1 MASLGI
7 ANLDKDLQRE
17 LIAGLDKVEA
27 LLSRHIQGDYPLLIE
42 TSRHLVEAGGKRFR
56 PLITLLASHFG
67 KGQSDEVIA
76 AAVVCELTHV
86 ATLYHDDVMDEAKL
100 RRGVTSANSRWSNT
114 VAILTGD
121 YLFSKASDLLADLGP
136 EAVRLQAKTF
146 ERLVIGQIQETQGAK
161 NGEDAL
167 KHYLQVVSEIAVA
180 LAAAGVVILTLGYGS
195 LPWIALVL
203 AISWG
208 SYSLIKKSLN
218 LGALETLSL
227 ETLFAFLPNLVFLLI
242 IESNGSAEFGST
254 WSISILLFGAG
265 AATVIPLLLFN
276 GSTTRLPLSTVGLLQ
291 YITPT
296 IMFFIGIYINNE
308 DISTT
313 KVIGFA
319 FIWIALAVLSRDLY
333 RSSRPL
339 DDGIAK

>member
-7 ANLDKDLQRE
+7 ANLDKDLERE

-27 LLSRHIQGDYPLLIE
+27 LLSSHIQGDYPLLIE

-67 KGQSDEVIA
+67 KGQSDQVIA

-100 RRGVTSANSRWSNT
+100 RRGVSSANSRWSNT

-161 NGEDAL
+161 SGDDAL
-167 KHYLQVVSEIAVA
+167 KHYLQVVSDK
-180 LAAAGVVILTLGYGS
+180 TGS
-195 LPWIALVL
+195 LIATSARFGAMLSGADREIVETLTKFGEKIGIAFQLADDVIDISSDASQSGKVPGTDLKEGIPTLVTL
-203 AISWG
+203 QIIS
-208 SYSLIKKSLN
+208 SNLEEDKELRQLLQSPLPEEKIADVLIKLRQHRALKDAKSYLHN
-218 LGALETLSL
+218 LSL
-227 ETLFAFLPNLVFLLI
+227 EAKQ
-242 IESNGSAEFGST
+242 
-254 WSISILLFGAG
+254 
-265 AATVIPLLLFN
+265 
-276 GSTTRLPLSTVGLLQ
+276 LLQ
-291 YITPT
+291 PLPAIPARSAL
-296 IMFFIGIYINNE
+296 E
-308 DISTT
+308 SLCDA
-313 KVIGFA
+313 VIERTA
-319 FIWIALAVLSRDLY
+319 
-333 RSSRPL
+333 
-339 DDGIAK
+339 

>member
-7 ANLDKDLQRE
+7 ANLDKDLERE

-27 LLSRHIQGDYPLLIE
+27 LLSSHIQGDYPLLIE

-67 KGQSDEVIA
+67 KGQSDQVIA

-161 NGEDAL
+161 TGVEAL
-167 KHYLQVVSEIAVA
+167 NHYLQVVSDK
-180 LAAAGVVILTLGYGS
+180 TGS
-195 LPWIALVL
+195 LIATSARFGAMLSGADREIVETLTKFGEKIGIAFQLADDVIDISSDASQSGKVPGTDLREGIPTLVTL
-203 AISWG
+203 QIMSSKLDEDQELKLLLQSPIPEEKIADV
-208 SYSLIKKSLN
+208 LIKLRQHSALKDAKSYLHN
-218 LGALETLSL
+218 LSL
-227 ETLFAFLPNLVFLLI
+227 EAKQLLEPLPAIPARSALEGLCDAV
-242 IESNGSAEFGST
+242 IERTA
-254 WSISILLFGAG
+254 
-265 AATVIPLLLFN
+265 
-276 GSTTRLPLSTVGLLQ
+276 
-291 YITPT
+291 
-296 IMFFIGIYINNE
+296 
-308 DISTT
+308 
-313 KVIGFA
+313 
-319 FIWIALAVLSRDLY
+319 
-333 RSSRPL
+333 
-339 DDGIAK
+339 

>member
-7 ANLDKDLQRE
+7 ANLDKDLERE

-27 LLSRHIQGDYPLLIE
+27 LLSSHIQGDYPLLIE

-67 KGQSDEVIA
+67 KGQSNQVIA

-100 RRGVTSANSRWSNT
+100 RRGVSSANSRWSNT

-161 NGEDAL
+161 SGDDAL
-167 KHYLQVVSEIAVA
+167 KHYLQVISDK
-180 LAAAGVVILTLGYGS
+180 TGS
-195 LPWIALVL
+195 LIATSARFGAMLSGADREIVETLTKFGEKIGIAFQLADDVIDISSDASQSGKVPGTDLKEGIPTLVTL
-203 AISWG
+203 QIIS
-208 SYSLIKKSLN
+208 SNLEEDKELRQLLQSPLPEEKIADVLIKLRQHRALKDAKSYLHN
-218 LGALETLSL
+218 LSL
-227 ETLFAFLPNLVFLLI
+227 EAKQLLEPLPAIPARSALESLCDAV
-242 IESNGSAEFGST
+242 IERTA
-254 WSISILLFGAG
+254 
-265 AATVIPLLLFN
+265 
-276 GSTTRLPLSTVGLLQ
+276 
-291 YITPT
+291 
-296 IMFFIGIYINNE
+296 
-308 DISTT
+308 
-313 KVIGFA
+313 
-319 FIWIALAVLSRDLY
+319 
-333 RSSRPL
+333 
-339 DDGIAK
+339 

>member
-1 MASLGI
+1 MTKVNKGLLFGVSAYIIWGLLPLYWKLVEEAGAYEILAHRGIWSLLICVSLLALRKQLKSAYEMVRSSRTFSLLFLAS
-7 ANLDKDLQRE
+7 
-17 LIAGLDKVEA
+17 GLLTINWGVYIWSVTVNRVVEA
-27 LLSRHIQGDYPLLIE
+27 ALGYYI
-42 TSRHLVEAGGKRFR
+42 T
-56 PLITLLASHFG
+56 PLINVTFGVLLLR
-67 KGQSDEVIA
+67 E
-76 AAVVCELTHV
+76 
-86 ATLYHDDVMDEAKL
+86 KL
-100 RRGVTSANSRWSNT
+100 RPAQW
-114 VAILTGD
+114 
-121 YLFSKASDLLADLGP
+121 
-136 EAVRLQAKTF
+136 
-146 ERLVIGQIQETQGAK
+146 
-161 NGEDAL
+161 
-167 KHYLQVVSEIAVA
+167 IAVA

-203 AISWG
+203 AISFG

-227 ETLFAFLPNLVFLLI
+227 ETLFAFLPNIVFLFI
-242 IESNGSAEFGST
+242 IQGNGSAEFGST
-254 WSISILLFGAG
+254 WSISMLLFGAG

-319 FIWIALAVLSRDLY
+319 FIWLALAVLSRDLY

-339 DDGIAK
+339 DDGIAKAL

>member
-1 MASLGI
+1 MTKFNKGLLFGISAYIIWGLLPLYWKLVEEAGAYEILAHRGIWSLLICISLLALRKQLRSAYVMVRSSRTLSLLFLAS
-7 ANLDKDLQRE
+7 
-17 LIAGLDKVEA
+17 GLLTINWGVYIWSVTVNRVVEA
-27 LLSRHIQGDYPLLIE
+27 ALGYYI
-42 TSRHLVEAGGKRFR
+42 T
-56 PLITLLASHFG
+56 PLINVTFGVLLLR
-67 KGQSDEVIA
+67 E
-76 AAVVCELTHV
+76 
-86 ATLYHDDVMDEAKL
+86 KL
-100 RRGVTSANSRWSNT
+100 RPAQW
-114 VAILTGD
+114 
-121 YLFSKASDLLADLGP
+121 
-136 EAVRLQAKTF
+136 
-146 ERLVIGQIQETQGAK
+146 
-161 NGEDAL
+161 
-167 KHYLQVVSEIAVA
+167 IAVA

-208 SYSLIKKSLN
+208 SYSLIKKSFN

-254 WSISILLFGAG
+254 WTISLLLFGAG

-296 IMFFIGIYINNE
+296 IMFFIGIFINNE
-308 DISTT
+308 DISMT

-319 FIWIALAVLSRDLY
+319 FIWLALAVLSRDLY

-339 DDGIAK
+339 DDGIAKAL

>member
-7 ANLDKDLQRE
+7 ANLDKDLERE
-17 LIAGLDKVEA
+17 LIAGLDQVEA
-27 LLSRHIQGDYPLLIE
+27 LLSSHIQGDYPLLIE

-67 KGQSDEVIA
+67 KGQSDQVIA

-161 NGEDAL
+161 TGVEAL
-167 KHYLQVVSEIAVA
+167 NHYLQVVSDK
-180 LAAAGVVILTLGYGS
+180 TGS
-195 LPWIALVL
+195 LIATSARFGAMLSGADREIVETLTKFGEKIGIAFQLADDVIDISSDASQSGKVPGTDLREGIPTLVTL
-203 AISWG
+203 QIMSSKLDEDQELKLLLQSPIPEEKIAEV
-208 SYSLIKKSLN
+208 LIKLRQHSALKDAKSYLHN
-218 LGALETLSL
+218 LSL
-227 ETLFAFLPNLVFLLI
+227 EAKQLLEPLPEIPARSALEGLCDAV
-242 IESNGSAEFGST
+242 IERTA
-254 WSISILLFGAG
+254 
-265 AATVIPLLLFN
+265 
-276 GSTTRLPLSTVGLLQ
+276 
-291 YITPT
+291 
-296 IMFFIGIYINNE
+296 
-308 DISTT
+308 
-313 KVIGFA
+313 
-319 FIWIALAVLSRDLY
+319 
-333 RSSRPL
+333 
-339 DDGIAK
+339 

>member
-7 ANLDKDLQRE
+7 ANLDKDLERE

-27 LLSRHIQGDYPLLIE
+27 LLSSHIQGDYPLLIE

-67 KGQSDEVIA
+67 KGQSDQVIA

-100 RRGVTSANSRWSNT
+100 RRGVSSANSRWSNT

-161 NGEDAL
+161 SGDDAL
-167 KHYLQVVSEIAVA
+167 KHYLQVVSDK
-180 LAAAGVVILTLGYGS
+180 TGS
-195 LPWIALVL
+195 LIATSARFGAMLSGADREIVETLTKFGEKIGIAFQLADDVIDISSDASQSGKVPGTDLKEGIPTLVTL
-203 AISWG
+203 QIIS
-208 SYSLIKKSLN
+208 SNLEEDKELKQLLQSPLPEEKIADVLIKLRQHRALKDAKSYLHN
-218 LGALETLSL
+218 LSL
-227 ETLFAFLPNLVFLLI
+227 EAKQ
-242 IESNGSAEFGST
+242 
-254 WSISILLFGAG
+254 
-265 AATVIPLLLFN
+265 
-276 GSTTRLPLSTVGLLQ
+276 LLQ
-291 YITPT
+291 PLPAIPARSAL
-296 IMFFIGIYINNE
+296 E
-308 DISTT
+308 SLCDA
-313 KVIGFA
+313 VIERTA
-319 FIWIALAVLSRDLY
+319 
-333 RSSRPL
+333 
-339 DDGIAK
+339 

>member
-1 MASLGI
+1 MTKVNKGLLFGVSAYIIWGLLPLYWKLVEEAGAYEILAHRGIWSLLICVSLLALRKQLKSAYEMVRSSRTFSLLFLAS
-7 ANLDKDLQRE
+7 
-17 LIAGLDKVEA
+17 GLLTINWGVYIWSVTVNRVVEA
-27 LLSRHIQGDYPLLIE
+27 ALGYYI
-42 TSRHLVEAGGKRFR
+42 T
-56 PLITLLASHFG
+56 PLINVTFGVLLLR
-67 KGQSDEVIA
+67 E
-76 AAVVCELTHV
+76 
-86 ATLYHDDVMDEAKL
+86 KL
-100 RRGVTSANSRWSNT
+100 RPAQW
-114 VAILTGD
+114 
-121 YLFSKASDLLADLGP
+121 
-136 EAVRLQAKTF
+136 
-146 ERLVIGQIQETQGAK
+146 
-161 NGEDAL
+161 
-167 KHYLQVVSEIAVA
+167 IAVA

-242 IESNGSAEFGST
+242 IQGNGSAEFGST
-254 WSISILLFGAG
+254 WTISILLFGAG

-296 IMFFIGIYINNE
+296 IMFFIGIFINDE
-308 DISTT
+308 DISIT
-313 KVIGFA
+313 KVLGFA
-319 FIWIALAVLSRDLY
+319 FIWLALAVLSRDLY

-339 DDGIAK
+339 DDGIAKAL

>member
-1 MASLGI
+1 MTKVNKGLLFGVSAYILWGILPLYWKLVEEASAYEILAHRGI
-7 ANLDKDLQRE
+7 WSL
-17 LIAGLDKVEA
+17 LICVSLLALRKQLKSAYEMVRSSRTFSLLFLASGLLTINWGVYIWSVTVNRVVEA
-27 LLSRHIQGDYPLLIE
+27 ALGYYI
-42 TSRHLVEAGGKRFR
+42 T
-56 PLITLLASHFG
+56 PLINVTFGVLLLR
-67 KGQSDEVIA
+67 E
-76 AAVVCELTHV
+76 
-86 ATLYHDDVMDEAKL
+86 KL
-100 RRGVTSANSRWSNT
+100 RPAQW
-114 VAILTGD
+114 
-121 YLFSKASDLLADLGP
+121 
-136 EAVRLQAKTF
+136 
-146 ERLVIGQIQETQGAK
+146 
-161 NGEDAL
+161 
-167 KHYLQVVSEIAVA
+167 IAVT

-242 IESNGSAEFGST
+242 IQGNGSAEFGST
-254 WSISILLFGAG
+254 WTISILLFGAG

-313 KVIGFA
+313 KVLGFA
-319 FIWIALAVLSRDLY
+319 FIWLALAVLSRDLY

-339 DDGIAK
+339 DDGIAKAL

>member
-1 MASLGI
+1 MTRFNKGLLFGISAYIIWGLLPLYWKLVEEAGAYEILAHRGIWSLLICISLLALRKQLKSAYEMVRSSRTLSLLFLAS
-7 ANLDKDLQRE
+7 
-17 LIAGLDKVEA
+17 GLLTINWGVYIWSVTFNRVVEA
-27 LLSRHIQGDYPLLIE
+27 ALGYYI
-42 TSRHLVEAGGKRFR
+42 T
-56 PLITLLASHFG
+56 PLINVTFGVLLLR
-67 KGQSDEVIA
+67 E
-76 AAVVCELTHV
+76 
-86 ATLYHDDVMDEAKL
+86 KL
-100 RRGVTSANSRWSNT
+100 RPAQW
-114 VAILTGD
+114 
-121 YLFSKASDLLADLGP
+121 
-136 EAVRLQAKTF
+136 
-146 ERLVIGQIQETQGAK
+146 
-161 NGEDAL
+161 
-167 KHYLQVVSEIAVA
+167 IAVA

-227 ETLFAFLPNLVFLLI
+227 ETLFAFLPNLVFLFI
-242 IESNGSAEFGST
+242 IQGNGSAEFGST
-254 WSISILLFGAG
+254 WTISLLLFGAG

-296 IMFFIGIYINNE
+296 IMFFIGIFINNE
-308 DISTT
+308 DISMT

-319 FIWIALAVLSRDLY
+319 FIWLALAVLSRDLY

-339 DDGIAK
+339 DDGIAKAL